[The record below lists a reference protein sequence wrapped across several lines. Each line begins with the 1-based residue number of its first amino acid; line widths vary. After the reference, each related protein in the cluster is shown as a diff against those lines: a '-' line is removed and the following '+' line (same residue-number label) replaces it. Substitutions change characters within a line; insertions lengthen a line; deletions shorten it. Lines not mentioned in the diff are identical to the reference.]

1 MCIEIERKTGIPV
14 VRAESLDIIGM
25 QAGSPVVIL
34 IRFPAEGIVFILDT
48 VSLKV
53 WFMYKEDIST
63 GNCYQKEQKARELA
77 QSEFFPACPSA
88 C

>member
-1 MCIEIERKTGIPV
+1 MCVDIEMKTGSVFIDREEDRYSCV

-34 IRFPAEGIVFILDT
+34 IRFPAERIVFILDT

-53 WFMYKEDIST
+53 WFMYREDIST
-63 GNCYQKEQKARELA
+63 GNCYQREQ
-77 QSEFFPACPSA
+77 QD
-88 C
+88 